1 MEKLSNSSHFLDL
14 GGLDSLRAQAQ
25 KDETGAL
32 KEVAKQFEGIFIQ
45 MLMKSMRDANE
56 AFKSDSPFNSDAT
69 AFYEQ
74 MRDQQ
79 MSMDLSNKGM
89 LGLAELMVQQLSPE
103 DSPMTPASVL
113 RGNID
118 GNVIPAMVV
127 NGANELNTSSLSPSW
142 TANNNLGSSQT
153 LAGESDILMATPV
166 SSISDKQTMDSIL
179 AGKVSPS
186 GTDHLN
192 GKVLPTAVASTA
204 EEKSVVSS
212 KRISKPILNTASTPS
227 ITEVINKFNDPQHFI
242 SVLYPHAEKAAKQLG
257 TTPEVLIAQS
267 ALETGWGQKVIRK
280 QDGSMSNNLF
290 NIKAD
295 KRWQGDKTTVNT
307 LEFEKGI
314 PVQQRADFRMYESL
328 EQSFNDFVSFISQN
342 DRYQDARK
350 VASEPRQFIHAL
362 QKAGYAT
369 DPHYAKKVISVMQSV
384 TEGLKSVIPVETK

>member
-14 GGLDSLRAQAQ
+14 GGLDSLRVQAQ
-25 KDETGAL
+25 KDEKGAL

-89 LGLAELMVQQLSPE
+89 LGLAELMVHQLSPD

-113 RGNID
+113 RGNSD
-118 GNVIPAMVV
+118 NRVNPSMFVNNPSESEAVPTLLAANSDVNPSAIPLSDHAALSV
-127 NGANELNTSSLSPSW
+127 TS
-142 TANNNLGSSQT
+142 ASS
-153 LAGESDILMATPV
+153 
-166 SSISDKQTMDSIL
+166 KQMMDLIL
-179 AGKVSPS
+179 AGKAPANPI
-186 GTDHLN
+186 DKAN
-192 GKVLPTAVASTA
+192 GKDLPTAM
-204 EEKSVVSS
+204 VSS
-212 KRISKPILNTASTPS
+212 DVVQPIKRQREQLS
-227 ITEVINKFNDPQHFI
+227 KFNDPQHFI

-280 QDGSMSNNLF
+280 PDGTMSNNLF

-295 KRWQGDKTTVNT
+295 KRWDGDKTTVNT

-314 PVQQRADFRMYESL
+314 PVQQRADFRMYEDL
-328 EQSFNDFVSFISQN
+328 EQSFTDFVSFISQN

-350 VASEPRQFIHAL
+350 VANEPRQFIHAL

-369 DPHYAKKVISVMQSV
+369 DPQYAKKVIRVMQSV
-384 TEGLKSVIPVETK
+384 TEGLKSVIPGETK

>member
-14 GGLDSLRAQAQ
+14 GGLDSLRVQAQ
-25 KDETGAL
+25 KDEKGAL

-89 LGLAELMVQQLSPE
+89 LGLAELMVHQLSPD

-113 RGNID
+113 RGNSD
-118 GNVIPAMVV
+118 NRV
-127 NGANELNTSSLSPSW
+127 NPSMFVNNPSGSEAVPTLLAANSDVNPS
-142 TANNNLGSSQT
+142 A
-153 LAGESDILMATPV
+153 IPV
-166 SSISDKQTMDSIL
+166 SDHAALSVTSASSKQMMDLIL
-179 AGKVSPS
+179 AGKAPANPI
-186 GTDHLN
+186 DKAN
-192 GKVLPTAVASTA
+192 GKDLPTAM
-204 EEKSVVSS
+204 VSS
-212 KRISKPILNTASTPS
+212 DVVQPIKRQREQLS
-227 ITEVINKFNDPQHFI
+227 KFNDPQHFI

-280 QDGSMSNNLF
+280 PDGTMSNNLF

-295 KRWQGDKTTVNT
+295 KRWDGDKTTVNT

-314 PVQQRADFRMYESL
+314 PVQQRADFRMYEDL
-328 EQSFNDFVSFISQN
+328 EQSFTDFVSFISQN

-350 VASEPRQFIHAL
+350 VANEPRQFIHAL

-369 DPHYAKKVISVMQSV
+369 DPQYAKKVIRVMQSV
-384 TEGLKSVIPVETK
+384 TEGLKSVIPGETK